1 MFLESP
7 RGDVLGEV
15 ITAELTQITRIHFT
29 VRGSSHATKPDL
41 DDCFLTHPVLHCI
54 AIVAAHIAM
63 CSSKINVC
71 NSSHRKKKES
81 SIFLGNLWG
90 GTKGLVVLQKL
101 CL

>member
-1 MFLESP
+1 MFLESL
-7 RGDVLGEV
+7 RGEVLGDV

-29 VRGSSHATKPDL
+29 VGGSSHATKPDL

-71 NSSHRKKKES
+71 NSSHRKKES
-81 SIFLGNLWG
+81 SIFLINLWG
-90 GTKGLVVLQKL
+90 GTKGLVVLQKFSL
-101 CL
+101 

>member
-7 RGDVLGEV
+7 SGEVLGDV

-29 VRGSSHATKPDL
+29 VGGSSHATKPDL

-71 NSSHRKKKES
+71 NSSHRKES
-81 SIFLGNLWG
+81 SIFLISLWG
-90 GTKGLVVLQKL
+90 GTKGLVVLQKF